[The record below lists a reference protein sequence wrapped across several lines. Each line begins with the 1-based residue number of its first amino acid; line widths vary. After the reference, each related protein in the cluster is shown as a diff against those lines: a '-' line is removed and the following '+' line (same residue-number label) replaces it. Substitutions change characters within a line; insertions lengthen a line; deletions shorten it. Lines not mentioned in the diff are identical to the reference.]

1 MQTLVFTETRD
12 QTKPTPRVPLVTQG
26 YSGGYPAWYPCGIM
40 QRQFLPTFS
49 CRSRHDAFCNVQ
61 TPGPVQMWTLDPV
74 RVAFC
79 NEVSDWIVWILYW
92 PFVQIIIVM
101 RFATSSCEVWWNLPQ
116 SRPRNVVVMHFA
128 TRPALASVGTSTT
141 PRVTMLYYVTSRN
154 YNPSAN
160 NLEYR

>member
-1 MQTLVFTETRD
+1 MQTIVFTGTRD
-12 QTKPTPRVPLVTQG
+12 QPKPPPRVLLMTQG
-26 YSGGYPAWYPCGIM
+26 YSGASSSPCSCGIM

-49 CRSRHDAFCNVQ
+49 GRWGDDAFCNVR
-61 TPGPVQMWTLDPV
+61 TSSPVQMWTLDPG
-74 RVAFC
+74 RV
-79 NEVSDWIVWILYW
+79 LYW

-101 RFATSSCEVWWNLPQ
+101 HFATSSCEVWWNLPQ

-128 TRPALASVGTSTT
+128 TRPPPASVGTSTT